1 MGALLFSV
9 LFIAAG
15 IILWRRPIKGIRGLR
30 AASST
35 STSTSTR
42 KPLRLLGVV
51 PIVIGGL
58 ILIGSTVV
66 QVHAKEIGVVTAFGR
81 PTGEIGA
88 GLHLKW
94 PWQSVTKI
102 NETIFTDTYAD
113 NAALPVRLGDGNTA
127 SVSAT
132 IRWHVDPTAADYIYA
147 NYRSDN
153 PAESLRDAV
162 VDTQFKA
169 AVNQVFS
176 SYNPTANINALSFSP
191 NYEAMGKAITTSM
204 IDRVKDASGE
214 PLVVLDGVTVAG
226 IQYSQATEQRINS
239 IVAQAAKTEQAIQ
252 AEQTARAQAKAN
264 QLLAASLRD
273 PAVLVSKCLDELA
286 SGAFTPPAGFSCWPG
301 SGSGVVIPSATK

>member
-1 MGALLFSV
+1 MGALVFSV
-9 LFIAAG
+9 LFIAVG
-15 IILWRRPIKGIRGLR
+15 VFLWLRPINGFPGVR
-30 AASST
+30 AAASP
-35 STSTSTR
+35 R
-42 KPLRLLGVV
+42 KPLRFLAVI
-51 PIVIGGL
+51 PIVVSGV

-102 NETIFTDTYAD
+102 NETIFTDTYSD
-113 NAALPVRLGDGNTA
+113 NNALPVRLGDGNTA

-176 SYNPTANINALSFSP
+176 SYNPTANITALSFSP
-191 NYEAMGKAITTSM
+191 NYAEMGKAITASM
-204 IDRVKDASGE
+204 IDRVKDATGE

-226 IQYSQATEQRINS
+226 IQYSPATEQRINS

-286 SGAFTPPAGFSCWPG
+286 AGAFVPPAGFSCWPG